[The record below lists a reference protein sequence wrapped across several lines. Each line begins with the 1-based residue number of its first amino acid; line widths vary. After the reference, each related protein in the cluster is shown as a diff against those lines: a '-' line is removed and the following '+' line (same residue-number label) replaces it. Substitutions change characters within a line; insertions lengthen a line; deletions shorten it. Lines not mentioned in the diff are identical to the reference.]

1 MFVCLVKNIFFY
13 VVVVVLIISVASNIY
28 TFTNNKQSQ
37 QAAGSVTLNLIG
49 QSTSADIHS
58 PAALSSVSKLLAF
71 TKTLNGTALVIGFV
85 NASAPIN
92 FRISYLGP
100 DGPYAYQ
107 AINATTINVRV
118 LLPQGT
124 WAFTFEYA
132 GVDTSIYTAS
142 FNLNYSYL
150 MWPPK

>member
-1 MFVCLVKNIFFY
+1 MVRNVIFY
-13 VVVVVLIISVASNIY
+13 AVVIALIISVASNIY
-28 TFTNNKQSQ
+28 VLTNNKQSQ
-37 QAAGSVTLNLIG
+37 QEAGLVTLNLIG
-49 QSTSADIHS
+49 QSTSAELHS
-58 PAALSSVSKLLAF
+58 PFDLSSVVKLLVD
-71 TKTLNGTALVIGFV
+71 TETLNGTALVTGFI

-107 AINATTINVRV
+107 AINATMINVRV

-132 GVDTSIYTAS
+132 GVDSSIYTAS
-142 FNLNYSYL
+142 FTLNYSYL

>member
-1 MFVCLVKNIFFY
+1 MFVCLVKNVIFY
-13 VVVVVLIISVASNIY
+13 AMVIALIISVASNIY
-28 TFTNNKQSQ
+28 VLTNNKQSQ
-37 QAAGSVTLNLIG
+37 QAAGVVTLNLIG
-49 QSTSADIHS
+49 QSASADLHS
-58 PAALSSVSKLLAF
+58 PFDLSSVVKLLVD
-71 TKTLNGTALVIGFV
+71 TKTLNGTAMVTGFV

-124 WAFTFEYA
+124 WAFTFEYT
-132 GVDTSIYTAS
+132 GVNSSIYTAS
-142 FNLNYSYL
+142 FTLNYSYL

>member
-49 QSTSADIHS
+49 HS
-58 PAALSSVSKLLAF
+58 PFDLSSVAKLFVAIR
-71 TKTLNGTALVIGFV
+71 TLNGTALVTGFV

-107 AINATTINVRV
+107 AINATRINVRV

-132 GVDTSIYTAS
+132 GVDSLIYVAS
-142 FNLNYSYL
+142 FTLNYSYL
-150 MWPPK
+150 TWPP